1 MFNIII
7 DKSAH
12 KEQEL
17 YFKIQSIAK
26 ETIEYAKETIEYAK
40 KIIKPNLSLIKIREM
55 CENKM
60 LELGADSFWYYNV
73 GALIF
78 AGDETTKSVS
88 GKEYITSDY
97 IIKNDDIITIDLSP
111 QIKNIWGD
119 YARTIIIE
127 NGKVVDEINQIQN
140 AEWKNGLLIEKELHS
155 ELLNFATGNTT
166 FEELYYHMND
176 FIKKCGYINLDFNG
190 NLGHS
195 IVKNK
200 NRRIYIEKG
209 NKKKL
214 SKVKYFTFEPHIALP
229 NSNYGCKKENIYYFN
244 NDKLIEL

>member
-17 YFKIQSIAK
+17 YFKIQSI
-26 ETIEYAKETIEYAK
+26 AKETIEYAK

>member
-17 YFKIQSIAK
+17 YFKIQSI
-26 ETIEYAKETIEYAK
+26 AKETIEYAK

-155 ELLNFATGNTT
+155 ELLNFATSNTT

>member
-1 MFNIII
+1 MLNKIINI
-7 DKSAH
+7 KMH

-17 YFKIQSIAK
+17 YFKVQSIAK
-26 ETIEYAKETIEYAK
+26 GTIDYAKE
-40 KIIKPNLSLIKIREM
+40 IIKPGLNLVELRKM

-73 GALIF
+73 GAFIF
-78 AGDETTKSVS
+78 AGNETTKSIS
-88 GKEYITSDY
+88 GKEYITSNY

-140 AEWKNGLLIEKELHS
+140 SEWKNGLLIEKELHS
-155 ELLNFATGNTT
+155 ELLNFATSNTT

-214 SKVKYFTFEPHIALP
+214 SEVKYFTFEPHIALP

>member
-12 KEQEL
+12 KDQEL
-17 YFKIQSIAK
+17 YFKIQSI
-26 ETIEYAKETIEYAK
+26 AKETIEYAK

-155 ELLNFATGNTT
+155 ELLNFATSNTT

>member
-1 MFNIII
+1 M
-7 DKSAH
+7 
-12 KEQEL
+12 Q
-17 YFKIQSIAK
+17 
-26 ETIEYAKETIEYAK
+26 K

-73 GALIF
+73 GAFIF
-78 AGDETTKSVS
+78 AGNETTKSVS

-155 ELLNFATGNTT
+155 ELLNFATSNTT

-209 NKKKL
+209 NTKKL
-214 SKVKYFTFEPHIALP
+214 SDVKYFTFEPHISTP
-229 NSNYGCKKENIYYFN
+229 NSHFGYKKENIYYFN
-244 NDKLIEL
+244 NDKLIKL

>member
-1 MFNIII
+1 MLNKIINI
-7 DKSAH
+7 KMH

-17 YFKIQSIAK
+17 YFKVQSIAK
-26 ETIEYAKETIEYAK
+26 GTIDYAKE
-40 KIIKPNLSLIKIREM
+40 IIKPGLNLVELRKM

-155 ELLNFATGNTT
+155 ELFNFATSNTT

-214 SKVKYFTFEPHIALP
+214 SEVKYFTFEPHISTP
-229 NSNYGCKKENIYYFN
+229 NSHFGYKKENIYYFN
-244 NDKLIEL
+244 NDKVIEL

>member
-7 DKSAH
+7 DKNAH

-17 YFKIQSIAK
+17 YFKIQSI
-26 ETIEYAKETIEYAK
+26 AKETIEYAK

-97 IIKNDDIITIDLSP
+97 IIKNDDIITIDLGP

-155 ELLNFATGNTT
+155 ELLNFATSNTT